1 MKRKNPI
8 RALLEQLRRDKRK
21 RHELS
26 PDEARRRTA
35 LAAGFRRLDA
45 WKKRGGK

>member
-8 RALLEQLRRDKRK
+8 RTLMEELRKDKRN
-21 RHELS
+21 RAELS

-35 LAAGFRRLDA
+35 LAAGFRRLAA
-45 WKKRGGK
+45 WKRRSAS